1 MAYLRGIFYSLPVQ
15 LLFLHFRKYQLLVL
29 FWLLLFLIAAGGF
42 MKSFGADALMLA
54 PEYLGNVN
62 FVSTALVGMSIAVFI
77 MCWNVTTFILFSRHF
92 TFLAA
97 TQYPFLKY
105 CINNS
110 IIPLSFLFFYFI
122 KSYQFF
128 YVRELM
134 SNGEIIF
141 LIGGFLVGLFFVLTI
156 SFLYF
161 FGADKSIFKKL
172 QPHFKKG
179 FMAQLG
185 LDGGHINRHGAL
197 IHPEY
202 FLDSFM
208 RVRRCRDVSHY
219 SQDLMDKVFKRH
231 HFAAVISV
239 LIAWLFLVVI
249 GFFLDYSAFQIPAAA
264 SAIILFAVLI
274 GISGAIT
281 YFLQSWSIPVLVL
294 FLLLLNVMYQYNVI
308 DPTSKAYGLN
318 YNNKHNRPA

>member
-62 FVSTALVGMSIAVFI
+62 FVSTALVGMAIGVFI

-110 IIPLSFLFFYFI
+110 IIPLSFLFFYLI

-134 SNGEIIF
+134 GNGEIIF

-156 SFLYF
+156 
-161 FGADKSIFKKL
+161 
-172 QPHFKKG
+172 
-179 FMAQLG
+179 
-185 LDGGHINRHGAL
+185 RHTG
-197 IHPEY
+197 
-202 FLDSFM
+202 
-208 RVRRCRDVSHY
+208 
-219 SQDLMDKVFKRH
+219 Q
-231 HFAAVISV
+231 
-239 LIAWLFLVVI
+239 
-249 GFFLDYSAFQIPAAA
+249 
-264 SAIILFAVLI
+264 
-274 GISGAIT
+274 
-281 YFLQSWSIPVLVL
+281 
-294 FLLLLNVMYQYNVI
+294 
-308 DPTSKAYGLN
+308 
-318 YNNKHNRPA
+318 